1 MDNFPNLKKPS
12 HLIATLFGVGKL
24 PFGPGTWGSLVT
36 LGVWLACSS
45 SMQSSVFFLLLV
57 ITVSIIVCYFATKNL
72 VEKDQKS
79 IVIDEFAG
87 MWLALFISSKMNASV
102 DITSFSLDSFIVA
115 FILFRFFDI
124 LKPFPISYIDKNIK
138 NGFGIV
144 LDDLIAGIAA
154 GFLTIALYN
163 IF

>member
-1 MDNFPNLKKPS
+1 
-12 HLIATLFGVGKL
+12 
-24 PFGPGTWGSLVT
+24 
-36 LGVWLACSS
+36 
-45 SMQSSVFFLLLV
+45 
-57 ITVSIIVCYFATKNL
+57 
-72 VEKDQKS
+72 
-79 IVIDEFAG
+79 VIDEFAG